1 MRETSAGYGFCVL
14 FGCLQPLRK
23 RLLMPNHRRWMLS
36 LFCALPLLA
45 APAMAQP
52 AKGSGAPLPRVIV
65 LSTGGTI
72 AGSSKSSTDTTDY
85 VSGQK
90 TGNELVRAV
99 PEIAAIADV
108 TVDQVANVKSPDLT
122 NAHLLLISK
131 AVSKYLADDSVRGVV
146 ITHGT
151 STLEETAIFL
161 DLTVRS
167 DKPVVLVGAMRP
179 ASAISADGPFNLLQA
194 VALAV
199 NPQARGRGVMIVA
212 NDRIGSAM
220 YTTKTNTLAVDTF
233 RAAEQGML
241 GVFVGPT
248 PKFFYGP
255 AKVPGQPKFDISAT
269 TRLPKVDIVYGY
281 LEEDA
286 GLIDFAIQHGARGV
300 VIAGTGNSSLSD
312 AMTKKVALL
321 AQKGFPVVR
330 ASRVG
335 SGFASE
341 KSEGIASGFY
351 NPQKARMLLALAID
365 QGADLETMRSYFIP
379 KD

>member
-1 MRETSAGYGFCVL
+1 
-14 FGCLQPLRK
+14 
-23 RLLMPNHRRWMLS
+23 MPNHRQWMLS
-36 LFCALPLLA
+36 LACALSLLPA
-45 APAMAQP
+45 ATMAQP
-52 AKGSGAPLPRVIV
+52 ASAPGKVLPRVIV

-72 AGSSKSSTDTTDY
+72 AGSSRSSTDTTNY

-90 TGNELVRAV
+90 SGNELVQAV

-122 NAHLLLISK
+122 NAHLLVISK
-131 AVSKYLADDSVRGVV
+131 AVSKYLADESVSGVV

-161 DLTVRS
+161 ELTVKS
-167 DKPVVLVGAMRP
+167 DKPVVVVGAMRP
-179 ASAISADGPFNLLQA
+179 ATAISADGPFNLLQA
-194 VALAV
+194 IALAAS
-199 NPQARGRGVMIVA
+199 PQARGRGVMIVA

-241 GVFVGPT
+241 GVFVGPK
-248 PKFFYGP
+248 PRFFYAP

-269 TRLPKVDIVYGY
+269 SKLPKVDIVYGY
-281 LEEDA
+281 LEEDDA
-286 GLIDFAIQHGARGV
+286 LLDFAIRNGARGV
-300 VIAGTGNSSLSD
+300 IVAGTGNSSLSD
-312 AMTKKVALL
+312 AMTRKVAQLTL
-321 AQKGFPVVR
+321 KGFPVVR

-341 KSEGIASGFY
+341 KSEGIGAGFY
-351 NPQKARMLLALAID
+351 NPQKARMLLALAIN
-365 QGADLETMRSYFIP
+365 QGADLETIRSYFIP
-379 KD
+379 RD